1 MAKSTTPSFI
11 VTRRIIT
18 DKRGYDKLN
27 KIERITERMYNAGVR
42 PRMFMQAIMAGHRV
56 QAEAPGKHFSPDR
69 KRYPLETLCLLITV
83 DVMSVMRVTTMHRED
98 PLAHWVIRYKKITQ

>member
-1 MAKSTTPSFI
+1 MFSVQT
-11 VTRRIIT
+11 
-18 DKRGYDKLN
+18 LN
-27 KIERITERMYNAGVR
+27 AAQKNLWLIWQKESSM

>member
-1 MAKSTTPSFI
+1 MFSVQILNA
-11 VTRRIIT
+11 VAVVLQRIWQ
-18 DKRGYDKLN
+18 K
-27 KIERITERMYNAGVR
+27 ESSM

-69 KRYPLETLCLLITV
+69 KRYPLETLCLLITA

-98 PLAHWVIRYKKITQ
+98 RLVHWVIR